1 MEPFVL
7 AAIRKAKFQF
17 GSVCFLT
24 TCSVQINKTKA
35 RIHCVGKVQLS
46 LCFSRRL
53 SEIDLS
59 VEQYKK
65 YILGFQILV
74 GDR

>member
-24 TCSVQINKTKA
+24 TCSVQINETKA

-46 LCFSRRL
+46 LCFSKGVYRKLICQLNNIKSIFWVSR
-53 SEIDLS
+53 
-59 VEQYKK
+59 Y
-65 YILGFQILV
+65 
-74 GDR
+74 